1 MTKDL
6 GSGQDGVLSGREK
19 MARVPKQEGL
29 LIDIFLKIKEQEL
42 YHRVDLWFSG
52 KEFVSVM
59 SRISSVLNDA

>member
-1 MTKDL
+1 
-6 GSGQDGVLSGREK
+6 